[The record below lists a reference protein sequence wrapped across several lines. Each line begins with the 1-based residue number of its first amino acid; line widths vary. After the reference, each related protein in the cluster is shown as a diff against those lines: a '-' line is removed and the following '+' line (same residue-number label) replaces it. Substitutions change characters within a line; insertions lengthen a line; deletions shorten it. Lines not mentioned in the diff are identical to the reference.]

1 MGGCMCSI
9 TFSVELTDLFCGEA
23 NYSWVRRD
31 EITLSDSASELAIVR
46 AAKSALG
53 LTGCR
58 CKRETIGETIQLKP
72 YGSLTLAFITPLY

>member
-1 MGGCMCSI
+1 MNYQ
-9 TFSVELTDLFCGEA
+9 VELTDLFGGEA

-31 EITLSDSASELAIVR
+31 EIMLSDSASELAIVR
-46 AAKSALG
+46 AAKLALG

-72 YGSLTLAFITPLY
+72 CGSLTVAFITPLY